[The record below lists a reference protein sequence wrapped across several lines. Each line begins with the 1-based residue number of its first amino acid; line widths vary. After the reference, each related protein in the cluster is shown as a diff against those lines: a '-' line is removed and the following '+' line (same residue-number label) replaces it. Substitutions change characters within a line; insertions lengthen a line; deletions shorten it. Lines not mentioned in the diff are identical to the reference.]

1 MKKLMGCI
9 LVLVFLSSCAGTM
22 NYPEYAKAQ
31 AEIFR
36 VKAQM
41 RTALVQAYVDTL
53 TRGTNPN
60 AQIIAAVGLMMLMQK
75 ANDMKL
81 EVPQDQVTKI
91 VDIVAPFAGIAAV
104 AGYMGHYMS
113 ALGTAATTTT
123 TNTYNSNLG
132 GSQNSMNTVP
142 GNANTFT
149 YHSDWEHKTE
159 THSTSTK

>member
-1 MKKLMGCI
+1 MRAIALI
-9 LVLVFLSSCAGTM
+9 LCMAFLAGCAGTI

-41 RTALVQAYVDTL
+41 RAALVQAYVDTL
-53 TRGTNPN
+53 TRGSNKD

-81 EVPQDQVTKI
+81 EVPKDQAI
-91 VDIVAPFAGIAAV
+91 QALEIVAPFAGIAAV
-104 AGYMGHYMS
+104 TGYMGHYMS
-113 ALGTAATTTT
+113 KLGTASTVTT
-123 TNTYNSNLG
+123 TNTFNSTVG

-142 GNANTFT
+142 GDANTIT

-159 THSTSTK
+159 THSISGP